1 MKIFFRWRTLLIA
14 MLGVYAAQ
22 LSATNATP
30 VPPPKPAHQT
40 FALYSPDTRLL
51 QGMPEIYIANA
62 FGCTGGNTSPPLAW
76 RNAPAGTKSFVLTL
90 FDRDERSTPSGWW
103 HWVVYDL
110 PPTTDHLV
118 QNAGAAIS
126 TLLPPATLQ
135 GRSDLGIA
143 AYHGP
148 CPAKGDPP
156 HRYVFTIYA
165 LSVAK
170 LQVAAEASGAMATS
184 TAQDALLG
192 KATFVAHY
200 GR

>member
-1 MKIFFRWRTLLIA
+1 MKMSLRWPTTLLA

-22 LSATNATP
+22 PGTAAQ
-30 VPPPKPAHQT
+30 A
-40 FALYSPDTRLL
+40 FALYSPDSRLL
-51 QGMPEIYIANA
+51 TGMPEIYIANA
-62 FGCTGGNTSPPLAW
+62 FGCSGGNTSPPLAW
-76 RNAPAGTKSFVLTL
+76 RHVPPGTRSLVLTL

-110 PPTTDHLV
+110 PAATDHLP
-118 QNAGAAIS
+118 QGAGVAHSPA
-126 TLLPPATLQ
+126 LPNATLQ
-135 GRSDLGIA
+135 GRTDLGTA

-156 HRYVFTIYA
+156 HRYVFTLYA
-165 LSVAK
+165 LSVAT
-170 LQVAAEASGAMATS
+170 LPVAAEASGAMVTS
-184 TAQDALLG
+184 TAQDSLLG

>member
-1 MKIFFRWRTLLIA
+1 MKVFFPWRLLLVA
-14 MLGVYAAQ
+14 MLGAYAAQ
-22 LSATNATP
+22 LGAADAAP
-30 VPPPKPAHQT
+30 QQAHQA
-40 FALYSPDTRLL
+40 FALYSPDARLL

-76 RNAPAGTKSFVLTL
+76 RNAPAGTKSFALTL

-110 PPTTDHLV
+110 PPATHQLA
-118 QNAGAAIS
+118 QGAGAAHS
-126 TLLPPATLQ
+126 AALPPATLQ
-135 GRSDLGIA
+135 GRTDLGTA

-170 LQVAAEASGAMATS
+170 LPVAAEASGAMVTS
-184 TAQDALLG
+184 IAQDSLLG

>member
-1 MKIFFRWRTLLIA
+1 MKMSLCWRARMLA
-14 MLGVYAAQ
+14 MLVLMATDAGAA
-22 LSATNATP
+22 
-30 VPPPKPAHQT
+30 PA
-40 FALYSPDTRLL
+40 FALYSPDARL
-51 QGMPEIYIANA
+51 QHGMHEIYIVNA
-62 FGCTGGNTSPPLAW
+62 FGCAGGNSSPPLAW

-110 PPTTDHLV
+110 PA
-118 QNAGAAIS
+118 NANQ
-126 TLLPPATLQ
+126 LPPGAGVERSTALPPPALQ
-135 GRSDLGIA
+135 GRTDLGTA

-170 LQVAAEASGAMATS
+170 LPVAAEASGAMVTS
-184 TAQDALLG
+184 TAQDLVLG

-200 GR
+200 GRRK

>member
-1 MKIFFRWRTLLIA
+1 MRHLTVGAAFIA
-14 MLGVYAAQ
+14 ALAALSSTAIAADKPAPRFELSSPDAQ
-22 LSATNATP
+22 LKT
-30 VPPPKPAHQT
+30 
-40 FALYSPDTRLL
+40 
-51 QGMPEIYIANA
+51 GMPVIYVANA

-76 RNAPAGTKSFVLTL
+76 RNPPAGTKSFVLTL

-110 PPTTDHLV
+110 PASVLQLPLG
-118 QNAGAAIS
+118 AGAEHNAA
-126 TLLPPATLQ
+126 LPAGALQ
-135 GRSDLGIA
+135 GRTDLGTA

-148 CPAKGDPP
+148 CPAEGDPP
-156 HRYVFTIYA
+156 HRYVFTLYA

-170 LQVAAEASGAMATS
+170 LPVAAQASGAMVTS
-184 TAQDALLG
+184 TAQDSLLG